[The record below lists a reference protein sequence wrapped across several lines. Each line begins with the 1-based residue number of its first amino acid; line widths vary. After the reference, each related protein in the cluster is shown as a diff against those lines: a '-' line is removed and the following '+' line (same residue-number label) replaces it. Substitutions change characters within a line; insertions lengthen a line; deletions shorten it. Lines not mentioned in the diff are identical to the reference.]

1 MASVLFTVRGVIMNA
16 LALNSSIFSSAS
28 LEIMV
33 KKNAKDV
40 VLYLKGFK
48 GQEINVIKIE

>member
-1 MASVLFTVRGVIMNA
+1 MASILFTVRGVIMNA

-40 VLYLKGFK
+40 VFYLKGFK